1 MMYRRIFVDQ
11 CGYLP
16 RMKKQASFCADEP
29 VSFAV
34 YSTCGVC
41 VYTGIA
47 DQRIESASAGEI
59 NYIGDFSAI
68 TESGLYYIIAEGL
81 GESDFFAVGENAFN
95 EVFQSSVAFY
105 YLQRCGHDLPE
116 SAAGIYAHKKC
127 HTESARV
134 YGSREMREAA
144 GGWHDAG
151 DYGRYVGPGAMAV
164 AQLFYALER
173 NAALCGRYRSPEHI
187 GFAAASLT
195 PSADHFAALPG
206 DPTDYLD
213 ELKYE
218 LDWMM
223 KMQREDG
230 ALYHKVS
237 CPGFCGFLMPEDETE
252 ELVLC
257 PVSVTAT
264 ADFAAVTAMAVRFY
278 KDRDEDYAG
287 RLETASRGAYAA
299 MKQMDIP
306 GGFKNPEGITTGEY
320 GDSCDADERY
330 WAAAELY
337 RTFGDDE
344 YRRDFESL
352 AREKL
357 YHGYGWSN
365 MGSYG
370 NLAYLAAKHPVDEAL
385 CAEITQSMIALADVI
400 LQTAESDGYG
410 TALTEM
416 QYGWGSNLTASNNG
430 LHLYDAWALT
440 GERRYLDA
448 AEAQLHYLL
457 GRNPMGLCFVS
468 GCGTC
473 SIRHPHHR
481 PSVVRGKAM
490 PGMLS
495 GGPCRWFADDTIKG
509 VFSGKTVP
517 APAKCLLDMS
527 GSYSTNEVTIYWN
540 SSFLMLL
547 ASVASS

>member
-1 MMYRRIFVDQ
+1 MYRRIFVDQ

-34 YSTCGVC
+34 YSTCGIC
-41 VYTGIA
+41 VYTGVA
-47 DQRIESASAGEI
+47 DKRIENASAGEI
-59 NYIGDFSAI
+59 DYIGDFSAV

-81 GESDFFAVGENAFN
+81 GESDFFAVGEHVFCG
-95 EVFQSSVAFY
+95 VFQSSMAFY

-116 SAAGIYAHKKC
+116 HAAGIYAHKPC
-127 HTESARV
+127 HTGPARV
-134 YGSREMREAA
+134 YGGEELREVA

-164 AQLFYALER
+164 AQLLYALER
-173 NAALCGRYRSPEHI
+173 NEALCGAYRSPEHI

-195 PSADHFAALPG
+195 PSSAAIAALPG
-206 DPTDYLD
+206 DPADFLD
-213 ELKYE
+213 ELRYE

-223 KMQREDG
+223 KLQREDG
-230 ALYHKVS
+230 ALYHKLT
-237 CPGFCGFLMPEDETE
+237 CPNFCGFLMPEDETE
-252 ELVLC
+252 ELVLS

-264 ADFAAVTAMAVRFY
+264 ADFAAVCALAVRFY
-278 KDRDEDYAG
+278 RERDEAYAC
-287 RLETASRGAYAA
+287 RLETVSRRAYDA
-299 MKQMDIP
+299 MKQMQMP
-306 GGFKNPEGITTGEY
+306 GGFINPEGITTGEY

-337 RTFGDDE
+337 RAFGDDR
-344 YRRDFESL
+344 YRRDFEAL
-352 AREKL
+352 AWEKL

-370 NLAYLAAKHPVDEAL
+370 NLAYLGTERLVDGAL
-385 CAEITQSMIALADVI
+385 KGVIAQAMLALADGI

-410 TALTEM
+410 TALTEK

-430 LHLYDAWALT
+430 LHLYDAWVLT

-468 GCGTC
+468 GCGT
-473 SIRHPHHR
+473 SPIRHPHHR
-481 PSVVRGKAM
+481 PSVVRGRAM

-495 GGPCRWFADDTIKG
+495 GGPCRWFADETIKG
-509 VFSGKTVP
+509 VFSGKPVP

-527 GSYSTNEVTIYWN
+527 GSYSTNEVAIYWN

-547 ASVASS
+547 ASVVNRC